1 MKKLFEEF
9 PPSDPSDWEREI
21 VKDLGGKDVSA
32 LDWKPYEGFAVKPFY
47 TADDMDGLGYLTE
60 ALPGE
65 FPYVRGTAGGK
76 NPWRIDERI
85 TAPSPSDANRLA
97 LGALENGADSL
108 TFVCEVSGGAIYGI
122 PLQTASD
129 MSKLLKKIPLEDV
142 ALNFRAG
149 DGAAG
154 ILALFLIEAEKRGA
168 DFGKLS
174 GSVESDPLE
183 RLALT
188 GRLPGG
194 ENGSFKRLGILVSY
208 VADRAPSLKTILV
221 NGGVFHDSGAS
232 AVEELA
238 FTLASGVEYMS
249 RLAAEGL
256 SPDTI
261 AAQMKFSFS
270 VGSNYF
276 MEIAKLRA
284 ARLLWAEIVDRYEP
298 AREESKR
305 MRAEART
312 SSWNKTVFDPY
323 VNLLRGTVEAM
334 AASIGGG
341 EAISVLP
348 LDAVYREPGEFTL
361 RMARNTQLILKHESY
376 LDRVKDPASG
386 SYYIEKLTDSIAAA
400 SLELFLEVEKQG
412 GFVEAF
418 KNGFVRERIEK
429 TRAAR
434 DARIAVRADVFVG
447 VNQYPNINEKDPELS
462 APVSETV
469 LKRPKKSVGV
479 EAFASISD
487 LMTRLSKRGA
497 VIGDAAPHPDA
508 DSEPA
513 AQPLRPYRGAAA
525 FEDLRLKTIE
535 YARRT
540 GETPAVYLL
549 PVGSVSMRNARAAFS
564 ANFFGCAGFAIAGNE
579 PHETLES
586 AAEDALRSKAR
597 IIVICSSDKEYTE
610 LAPGICKLIKN
621 GNSDAYIVVAGNPK
635 EHIEELRAAGVDDFI
650 HARSNAV
657 EALEKFQRLMGIDSE
672 RGERS

>member
-9 PPSDPSDWEREI
+9 PPSEPSDWAKEI
-21 VKDLGGKDVSA
+21 VKDLGGKDIST
-32 LDWKPYEGFAVKPFY
+32 LDWKPYEGFTVKSFY
-47 TADDMDGLGYLTE
+47 TADDMDGLGYLTDS
-60 ALPGE
+60 LPGE
-65 FPYVRGTAGGK
+65 FPYVRGITGGK

-97 LGALENGADSL
+97 LNAIENGADSL
-108 TFVCEVSGGAIYGI
+108 TFICDVRDGVIYGI

-129 MSKLLKKIPLEDV
+129 MSKLLKKIPLENV
-142 ALNFRAG
+142 AINFRAG

-154 ILALFLIEAEKRGA
+154 ILALFLLEAEKRGA
-168 DFGKLS
+168 DLAKLT
-174 GSVESDPLE
+174 GSVESDILG

-188 GRLPGG
+188 GKFPGG
-194 ENGSFKRLGILVSY
+194 ESESFKQLGILVSY
-208 VADRAPSLKTILV
+208 VADRAPLLKTILV

-249 RLAAEGL
+249 RLASEGL
-256 SPDTI
+256 SPDVI
-261 AAQMKFSFS
+261 AAHMKFSFS

-284 ARLLWAEIVDRYEP
+284 ARLLWAEIAERYEP
-298 AREESKR
+298 AREESKQ
-305 MRAEART
+305 MNIEAQT
-312 SSWNKTVFDPY
+312 SPWNKTIFDPY

-348 LDAVYREPGEFTL
+348 LDAVYKEPGEFTL

-418 KNGFVRERIEK
+418 KNGFVQERVLK
-429 TRAAR
+429 TRDAR

-447 VNQYPNINEKDPELS
+447 VNQYPNTTEKEPDIT
-462 APVSETV
+462 APVSETA
-469 LKRPKKSVGV
+469 LKRPKNSGGEFSSVG
-479 EAFASISD
+479 D
-487 LMTRLSKRGA
+487 LIERLSKKGASLGGA
-497 VIGDAAPHPDA
+497 V
-508 DSEPA
+508 PA
-513 AQPLRPYRGAAA
+513 ATGCDPVAPPLRPYRGAAA
-525 FEDLRLKTIE
+525 FEDLRLRTIE
-535 YARRT
+535 YANRT

-564 ANFFGCAGFAIAGNE
+564 ANFFGCAGFRIAGGE

-586 AAEDALRSKAR
+586 AVEDALRSKAK
-597 IIVICSSDKEYTE
+597 IIVICSSDKEYPE
-610 LAPGICKLIKN
+610 LAPEICRLIKKDS
-621 GNSDAYIVVAGNPK
+621 SDAYIVVAGNPK
-635 EHIEELRAAGVDDFI
+635 EHIDELRAAGVNDFI
-650 HARSNAV
+650 HARSDAA
-657 EALEKFQRLMGIDSE
+657 EALEKFQRLSGIDSV

>member
-21 VKDLGGKDVSA
+21 AKDLGGKDVST

-47 TADDMDGLGYLTE
+47 TADDMDGLEYLTE

-65 FPYVRGTAGGK
+65 FPYLRGITDGK

-85 TAPSPSDANRLA
+85 TAPTPSEANRLA

-108 TFVCEVSGGAIYGI
+108 TFVCEVSGGAIYGV

-129 MSKLLKKIPLEDV
+129 MSKLLKKIPLENV
-142 ALNFRAG
+142 AINFRAG

-154 ILALFLIEAEKRGA
+154 ILALFLLEAEKRGA
-168 DFGKLS
+168 DFGKLT
-174 GSVESDPLE
+174 GSVEADPLG

-188 GRLPGG
+188 GKFPGG
-194 ENGSFKRLGILVSY
+194 EDESFKRLGILVSY

-221 NGGVFHDSGAS
+221 NGSVFHDSGAS

-249 RLAAEGL
+249 RLTSEGL
-256 SPDTI
+256 SPDAI
-261 AAQMKFSFS
+261 SAQMKFSFS

-284 ARLLWAEIVDRYEP
+284 ARLLWAEIVDRYTP
-298 AREESKR
+298 AREESRR
-305 MRAEART
+305 MRAEACT

-348 LDAVYREPGEFTL
+348 LDAVYKEPGEFTL

-412 GFVEAF
+412 GLVAAF
-418 KNGFVRERIEK
+418 RNGFIQERIEK

-447 VNQYPNINEKDPELS
+447 VNQYPNTTEKEPDLS
-462 APVSETV
+462 APVSETA
-469 LKRPKKSVGV
+469 LKRKKKSGEPFSSV
-479 EAFASISD
+479 AD
-487 LMTRLSKRGA
+487 LITRLSKKGA
-497 VIGDAAPHPDA
+497 TIGDAVPA
-508 DSEPA
+508 DGEPIA
-513 AQPLRPYRGAAA
+513 TPLKPYRGAAA
-525 FEDLRLKTIE
+525 LEDLRLKTIE

-549 PVGSVSMRNARAAFS
+549 PVGSVSMRNVRAAFS
-564 ANFFGCAGFAIAGNE
+564 ANFFGCAGFRIDGGE

-586 AAEDALRSKAR
+586 AAEDALRSKAK
-597 IIVICSSDKEYTE
+597 IIVICSSDKEYPE
-610 LAPGICKLIKN
+610 LAPKICRRIKK
-621 GNSDAYIVVAGNPK
+621 GNPDSHIVVAGNPK
-635 EHIEELRAAGVDDFI
+635 EHIEELKNAGVDDFI
-650 HARSNAV
+650 HARSNAA
-657 EALEKFQRLMGIDSE
+657 EALEKFQRIAGIDSG

>member
-21 VKDLGGKDVSA
+21 VKDLGGKDVST
-32 LDWKPYEGFAVKPFY
+32 LDWKPYEGFTVKPFY
-47 TADDMDGLGYLTE
+47 TAGDMDGLGYLTD

-65 FPYVRGTAGGK
+65 FPYVRGVAGGK

-85 TAPSPSDANRLA
+85 TAPTPAEANRLA
-97 LGALENGADSL
+97 LNALENGADSL
-108 TFVCEVSGGAIYGI
+108 TFVCDVRGGAIYGI

-129 MSKLLKKIPLEDV
+129 ISKLLKKIPLEEV
-142 ALNFRAG
+142 AINFRAG

-154 ILALFLIEAEKRGA
+154 ILALFLLEAEKRGA

-174 GSVESDPLE
+174 GSVESDILG

-188 GRLPGG
+188 GEFPGG
-194 ENGSFKRLGILVSY
+194 EDESFKQLGILVSY
-208 VADRAPSLKTILV
+208 LAEHAPSLKTILV

-238 FTLASGVEYMS
+238 FTLASGVEYLS
-249 RLAAEGL
+249 RLTSEGL
-256 SPDTI
+256 SPDTL

-284 ARLLWAEIVDRYEP
+284 ARLLWAEIMERYEP

-305 MRAEART
+305 MKIEART

-400 SLELFLEVEKQG
+400 SLELFLEAEKQG
-412 GFVEAF
+412 GFVAAF
-418 KNGFVRERIEK
+418 KNGFIQERIEK

-447 VNQYPNINEKDPELS
+447 VNQYPNTTEKEPELS
-462 APVSETV
+462 EPVSEKA
-469 LKRPKKSVGV
+469 LKRPKKSGEPFSSVG
-479 EAFASISD
+479 D
-487 LMTRLSKRGA
+487 LITRLSKKGA
-497 VIGDAAPHPDA
+497 TIGDAVPSDA
-508 DSEPA
+508 GTERIAS
-513 AQPLRPYRGAAA
+513 PLKPYRGAAA
-525 FEDLRLKTIE
+525 FEELRLRTIE
-535 YARRT
+535 YSKRT

-564 ANFFGCAGFAIAGNE
+564 ANFFGCAGFRITGGE
-579 PHETLES
+579 PHDSIES
-586 AAEDALRSKAR
+586 AAEDALRSKAK
-597 IIVICSSDKEYTE
+597 IIVICSSDKEYPE
-610 LAPGICKLIKN
+610 LAPEICKLIKD
-621 GNSDAYIVVAGNPK
+621 GNSDAYITVAGNPK
-635 EHIEELRAAGVDDFI
+635 EHIDELRAAGVDDFI

-657 EALEKFQRLMGIDSE
+657 EALEKFQRIAGIDSG

>member
-21 VKDLGGKDVSA
+21 VKDLGGKDVSS

-47 TADDMDGLGYLTE
+47 TADDMDGLGYLTG

-65 FPYVRGTAGGK
+65 FPYLRGITGGK
-76 NPWRIDERI
+76 NPWRIDERV

-97 LGALENGADSL
+97 LNAVENGADSL
-108 TFVCEVSGGAIYGI
+108 TFICEVSGGAIYGI

-129 MSKLLKKIPLEDV
+129 MSKLLKKIPLENV
-142 ALNFRAG
+142 AINFRAG

-168 DFGKLS
+168 DLAKLT
-174 GSVESDPLE
+174 GSVESDILG

-188 GRLPGG
+188 GRFPGG
-194 ENGSFKRLGILVSY
+194 EDESWRELGILVSHL
-208 VADRAPSLKTILV
+208 AEHAPSLKTILV

-238 FTLASGVEYMS
+238 FTLASGVEYLD
-249 RLAAEGL
+249 RLTAQGL

-261 AAQMKFSFS
+261 AAHMKFSFS

-284 ARLLWAEIVDRYEP
+284 ARLLWAEIMERYEP

-312 SSWNKTVFDPY
+312 SSWNKTIFDPY

-348 LDAVYREPGEFTL
+348 LDAVYRKPGEFTL

-376 LDRVKDPASG
+376 LDRVRDPASG

-400 SLELFLEVEKQG
+400 SLELFLEIEKRG
-412 GFVEAF
+412 GFVAAF
-418 KNGFVRERIEK
+418 KNGFIQEHIEK

-447 VNQYPNINEKDPELS
+447 VNQYPNTTEKEPDLS
-462 APVSETV
+462 APVSETA
-469 LKRPKKSVGV
+469 LKRPKKSVGR
-479 EAFASISD
+479 EAFASVSD
-487 LMTRLSKRGA
+487 LMTQLSKMGA
-497 VIGDAAPHPDA
+497 TLGGVMPPDA
-508 DSEPA
+508 GSGPVA
-513 AQPLRPYRGAAA
+513 RPLKPYRGAAA

-564 ANFFGCAGFAIAGNE
+564 ANFFGCAGFAIAGGE
-579 PHETLES
+579 PHDSIES
-586 AAEDALRSKAR
+586 AAEDALRSKAK
-597 IIVICSSDKEYTE
+597 IIVICSSDKEYPE
-610 LAPGICKLIKN
+610 LAPEICRLIKKN
-621 GNSDAYIVVAGNPK
+621 SSDAYIVVAGNPK
-635 EHIEELRAAGVDDFI
+635 EHIDELRAAGVDDFI

-657 EALEKFQRLMGIDSE
+657 ETLEKFQRLSGIDSA